1 MQKAILCFRDYQD
14 KDLISGITQP
24 SKTGSHLC
32 LNGANDWNGRS
43 AQDQVDLLAPYD
55 CRVAAI
61 ATYDNTIFF
70 ESLDEVETPIGVYK
84 CWFMCTHMDDNDFR
98 RYGMKVG
105 RIFKQGE
112 ACYTEGSK
120 SGGKMGTVGFHIHM
134 EQGTGRF
141 GGGSSPYYKSN
152 DMYYYNGKYYYTYY
166 PVVKDGYEIPAVDMF
181 WLKNVEIVLSSYEK
195 QNGHK
200 FYDGQRKIL
209 GGNNQV
215 QVPSTGVG
223 ENEVKELQ
231 NKVNTLTKQNEDLSK
246 QVKDLTAEKDSVSK
260 QVKSLTTVIDNVKK
274 ALGL

>member
-1 MQKAILCFRDYQD
+1 MQKAILCFRDYLG

-55 CRVAAI
+55 CRVMAI

-70 ESLDEVETPIGVYK
+70 ESLDEVETPMGIYK

-105 RIFKQGE
+105 RVFKQGE
-112 ACYTEGSK
+112 PCYTEGK
-120 SGGKMGTVGFHIHM
+120 KNAGGFHIHM
-134 EQGTGRF
+134 EQGVGRF

-166 PVVKDGYEIPAVDMF
+166 PVVKDGYEVPVVDMF

-195 QNGHK
+195 ENGHK
-200 FYDGQRKIL
+200 FYDGQWRIL
-209 GGNNQV
+209 GQNNA

-223 ENEVKELQ
+223 EKEVQELQ
-231 NKVNTLTKQNEDLSK
+231 RKVNELMEENKEYKNK
-246 QVKDLTAEKDSVSK
+246 
-260 QVKSLTTVIDNVKK
+260 IDNIKK
-274 ALGL
+274 VLGV